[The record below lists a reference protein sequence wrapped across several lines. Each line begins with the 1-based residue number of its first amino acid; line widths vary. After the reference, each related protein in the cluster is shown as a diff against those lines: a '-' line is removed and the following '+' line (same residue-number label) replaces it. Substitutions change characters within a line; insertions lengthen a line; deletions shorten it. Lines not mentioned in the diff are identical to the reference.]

1 MYNTVIDSFSG
12 VYYSHLMAALEGGLE
27 PVPSRRENM
36 PTYQHTTVRGFKMFY
51 REAGSR
57 DSPTIIL
64 LHGFPSSSHMFRDL
78 IPKLQDKFHII
89 APDYIGFGY
98 SDAPDVNEFEYTF
111 DRLADYVEEL
121 LFGVLGL
128 KKFSIYVQD
137 YGAPVGYRIAF
148 RHQDA
153 IEGIIVQ
160 NGNAYAE
167 GIGPGFDAMK
177 PFWANRNPE
186 AEKPVRALLTKETTI
201 FQYTHGV
208 KDLSRI
214 SPDSYTLDQHFLDRP
229 CNDQLQLNLLHNYQS
244 NLLHYDEWQEF
255 FRNKQP
261 KTLIVWGKND
271 PFFTVEG
278 AKAYLRD
285 IPKAELH
292 LLDTGHFA
300 LEDSSDFIAQQIVKV
315 FA

>member
-1 MYNTVIDSFSG
+1 MTTFQHATVQ
-12 VYYSHLMAALEGGLE
+12 GL
-27 PVPSRRENM
+27 
-36 PTYQHTTVRGFKMFY
+36 KLFY
-51 REAGSR
+51 REAGSNA
-57 DSPTIIL
+57 SPTIVL

-78 IPKLQDKFHII
+78 IPQLADKFHII
-89 APDYIGFGY
+89 APDYVGFGY
-98 SDAPDVNEFEYTF
+98 TDAPDASAFEYTF
-111 DRLADYVEEL
+111 DHLAAVIEEL
-121 LFGVLGL
+121 LFDVLGL

-137 YGAPVGYRIAF
+137 YGAPVGYRIAS

-153 IEGIIVQ
+153 IEGIVVQ

-167 GIGPGFDAMK
+167 GIGAGFDAMK

-186 AEKPVRALLTKETTI
+186 TEKPVRELLKKETTV

-208 KDLSRI
+208 QDVSRI
-214 SPDSYTLDQHFLDRP
+214 SPDSYTLDQHFLNRTG
-229 CNDQLQLNLLHNYQS
+229 NDAIQLDLLHNYQS
-244 NLLHYDEWQEF
+244 NLALYDGWHEF

-278 AKAYLRD
+278 AQAYLRD
-285 IPKAELH
+285 IPNAELH

-300 LEDSSDFIAQQIVKV
+300 LEDSSEFIARQIIKSL
-315 FA
+315 A

>member
-1 MYNTVIDSFSG
+1 MTQTFR
-12 VYYSHLMAALEGGLE
+12 HA
-27 PVPSRRENM
+27 
-36 PTYQHTTVRGFKMFY
+36 TVRGLNIFY
-51 REAGSR
+51 REAGR
-57 DSPTIIL
+57 KESPTIVL

-78 IPKLQDKFHII
+78 IPQLAEKFHLI

-98 SDAPDVNEFEYTF
+98 SDAPGVNEFEYTF
-111 DRLADYVEEL
+111 DNLAAHVEEL
-121 LFGVLGL
+121 LFEVLGL

-167 GIGPGFDAMK
+167 GIGGAFDPMK
-177 PFWANRNPE
+177 PFWANRSRETE
-186 AEKPVRALLTKETTI
+186 APVRALLTLETTT

-208 KDLSRI
+208 KDVSRI
-214 SPDSYTLDQHFLDRP
+214 NPDAYTVDQHFLDRP
-229 CNDQLQLNLLHNYQS
+229 GNDAIQLNLLHNYQA
-244 NLLHYDEWQEF
+244 NLSHYDGWHEF
-255 FRNKQP
+255 FRSKQP
-261 KTLIVWGKND
+261 KTLIVWGRND

-278 AKAYLRD
+278 AEAYLRD

-292 LLDTGHFA
+292 LLETGHFA
-300 LEDSSDFIAQQIVKV
+300 LEDHSEFIAKKITSY

>member
-1 MYNTVIDSFSG
+1 MSTFQY
-12 VYYSHLMAALEGGLE
+12 A
-27 PVPSRRENM
+27 
-36 PTYQHTTVRGFKMFY
+36 TVRGLKMFY
-51 REAGSR
+51 REAGSK
-57 DSPTIIL
+57 DSPAIVL

-78 IPKLQDKFHII
+78 IPQLATKLHVI

-98 SDAPDVNEFEYTF
+98 SDAPGVSQFEYTF
-111 DRLADYVEEL
+111 DRLADYVEDF
-121 LFGVLGL
+121 LFNGLGL

-137 YGAPVGYRIAF
+137 YGAPIGYRIAF

-160 NGNAYAE
+160 NGNAYVE
-167 GIGPGFDAMK
+167 GIGGAFDPMK
-177 PFWANRNPE
+177 PFWANRTTETE
-186 AEKPVRALLTKETTI
+186 APVRALLTLQTTI

-208 KDLSRI
+208 KDVGRI
-214 SPDSYTLDQHFLDRP
+214 SPDAYTVDQHFLDRP
-229 CNDQLQLNLLHNYQS
+229 GNDAIQLNLLHNYQA
-244 NLLHYDEWQEF
+244 NLPHYDEWHTF

-278 AKAYLRD
+278 ARAYLRD
-285 IPKAELH
+285 IPKAELN

-300 LEDSSDFIAQQIVKV
+300 LEDSSEFIAQKILSF

>member
-1 MYNTVIDSFSG
+1 
-12 VYYSHLMAALEGGLE
+12 
-27 PVPSRRENM
+27 M
-36 PTYQHTTVRGFKMFY
+36 PTYQHATVRGLKMFY
-51 REAGSR
+51 REAGSK
-57 DSPTIIL
+57 DSPTIVL

-78 IPKLQDKFHII
+78 IPKLEDKFHII
-89 APDYIGFGY
+89 VPDYIGFGY
-98 SDAPDVNEFEYTF
+98 SDAPDVNQFEYTF

-121 LFGVLGL
+121 LFVNLGL

-153 IEGIIVQ
+153 INGIIVQ

-167 GIGPGFDAMK
+167 GIGSGFDAMK
-177 PFWANRNPE
+177 PFWANRNAE
-186 AEKPVRALLTKETTI
+186 TEKPVRALLTKETTT

-208 KDLSRI
+208 KDTSRI

-229 CNDQLQLNLLHNYQS
+229 GNDAIQLNLLHNYQF
-244 NLLHYDEWQEF
+244 NLPRYDEWHEF
-255 FRNKQP
+255 FHNKQP

-300 LEDSSDFIAQQIVKV
+300 LEDSNDFIAQQIVKT

>member
-1 MYNTVIDSFSG
+1 MTRF
-12 VYYSHLMAALEGGLE
+12 
-27 PVPSRRENM
+27 
-36 PTYQHTTVRGFKMFY
+36 QHATVRGLKLFY
-51 REAGSR
+51 REAGAKT
-57 DSPTIIL
+57 SPTIVL

-78 IPKLQDKFHII
+78 IPQLADKFHLV
-89 APDYIGFGY
+89 APDYVGFGY
-98 SDAPDVNEFEYTF
+98 SDAPEAGMFEYTF
-111 DRLADYVEEL
+111 DNLASYVEEL

-128 KKFSIYVQD
+128 KSFSIYVQD
-137 YGAPVGYRIAF
+137 YGAPIGYRIAT

-153 IEGIIVQ
+153 IEGIVVQ
-160 NGNAYAE
+160 NGNAYRE
-167 GIGPGFDAMK
+167 GIGAAFDPMK

-186 AEKPVRALLTKETTI
+186 TEKPVRALLTKETTI

-214 SPDSYTLDQHFLDRP
+214 SPDSYVFDQLLLDRP
-229 CNDQLQLNLLHNYQS
+229 GNDAIQLDLLHNYQS
-244 NLLHYDEWQEF
+244 NVALYDDWHKF
-255 FRNKQP
+255 FQSKQP

-278 AKAYLRD
+278 AQAYLGD

-300 LEDSSDFIAQQIVKV
+300 LEDSSEFIAQRIIQ
-315 FA
+315 FLG

>member
-1 MYNTVIDSFSG
+1 MTTF
-12 VYYSHLMAALEGGLE
+12 
-27 PVPSRRENM
+27 
-36 PTYQHTTVRGFKMFY
+36 QHETVRGLKLFY
-51 REAGSR
+51 REAGSKA
-57 DSPTIIL
+57 SSTIVL

-78 IPKLQDKFHII
+78 IPQLASKFHVI

-98 SDAPDVNEFEYTF
+98 SDSPDVSKFDYTF
-111 DRLADYVEEL
+111 DNLAVYIEEL
-121 LFGVLGL
+121 LFNVLGL

-137 YGAPVGYRIAF
+137 YGAPVGYRIAS
-148 RHQDA
+148 RDPDA
-153 IEGIIVQ
+153 IEGIVVQ

-167 GIGPGFDAMK
+167 GIGAAFDAMK
-177 PFWANRNPE
+177 PFWVNRNPE
-186 AEKPVRALLTKETTI
+186 TEMPVRDLLKKETTI

-208 KDLSRI
+208 KDVSLI
-214 SPDSYTLDQHFLDRP
+214 SPDSYTMDQLFLDRP
-229 CNDQLQLNLLHNYQS
+229 GNDAIQLNLLHNYQS
-244 NLLHYDEWQEF
+244 NLALYDGWHEF
-255 FRNKQP
+255 FRSKQP

-278 AKAYLRD
+278 AQAYLRD

-300 LEDSSDFIAQQIVKV
+300 LEDSHEFIAQQILKF